1 MIGQSSGVVDYN
13 YPLFNKVAALLRA
26 EGFQVFNPAE
36 NKDGNQRLKENAKC
50 SSHRFSKIE
59 SANSMTL

>member
-1 MIGQSSGVVDYN
+1 MIGQSSGVADYN

-50 SSHRFSKIE
+50 SSHRFSKIK
-59 SANSMTL
+59 SASSMTL